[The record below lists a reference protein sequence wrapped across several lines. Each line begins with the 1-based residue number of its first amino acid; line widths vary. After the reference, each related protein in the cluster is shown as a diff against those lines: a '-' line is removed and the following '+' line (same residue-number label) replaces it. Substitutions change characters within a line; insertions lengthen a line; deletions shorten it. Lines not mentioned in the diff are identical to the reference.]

1 MAARNRPGSQL
12 VAINGD
18 PVSARETVSRF
29 QSAGVDELI
38 LVMQLG
44 TVPHE
49 IVCES
54 LRTFA
59 EEVMP
64 HFAGDTA
71 TA

>member
-1 MAARNRPGSQL
+1 
-12 VAINGD
+12 
-18 PVSARETVSRF
+18 
-29 QSAGVDELI
+29 
-38 LVMQLG
+38 MQLG

-71 TA
+71 PA